1 MKEYYIYINQQEG
14 PFTIEELR
22 SKNISNQTPAWHDG
36 LSNWTIV
43 GEIPELISLVKVTP
57 PPFERPTPP
66 PFHTP
71 NQSDYEYELEMA
83 EFFAEKKK
91 FSWGLISWVTLLVV
105 SFALLLWA
113 MNRN

>member
-1 MKEYYIYINQQEG
+1 MKEYYIYLNQQEG

-22 SKNISNQTPAWHDG
+22 SKKISIQTPVWHEG

-43 GEIPELISLVKVTP
+43 GDIPELRSLVKITP
-57 PPFERPTPP
+57 PPFEKATPP
-66 PFHTP
+66 TFQTVA
-71 NQSDYEYELEMA
+71 QSEYEYELEMA

-91 FSWGLISWVTLLVV
+91 FSWGMISWVTLLVV
-105 SFALLLWA
+105 SLALLIWA